1 MRLPTLLLRLID
13 PAQAY
18 FQEQWRPLDERWPT
32 PPPRAAVPGPDTTG
46 GRRAATEHERADQA
60 EAAQRAADYDAAE
73 KAVLRRWSSQL
84 NGAVDELLAKG
95 TVTVQLGERT
105 IEAQVIRFWR
115 GDSVLATSTRG
126 PSRVGTSLSRISRD
140 PRRAGREILL
150 GYLARAAT
158 KG

>member
-1 MRLPTLLLRLID
+1 M
-13 PAQAY
+13 
-18 FQEQWRPLDERWPT
+18 
-32 PPPRAAVPGPDTTG
+32 
-46 GRRAATEHERADQA
+46 
-60 EAAQRAADYDAAE
+60 
-73 KAVLRRWSSQL
+73 LRRWSSQL

-126 PSRVGTSLSRISRD
+126 PSRVGTALSRISRD